1 MIWQRKLRSSLTI
14 LSILIGITA
23 IFALV
28 SFGQGINSYMNEFA
42 QEMGTDKIFLMPG
55 GGLASAPGTSNIL
68 FTEDDMVPFL
78 QFKEVDGK
86 SYDYE
91 RELTNPTTSVVGDEG
106 DMTDSSMTFTE
117 KSTTLKTTYVQTAVN
132 LKSQA
137 LANKNNPE
145 AVARLKMAKSFGREL
160 SRLVIKGDTTVDSE
174 EFDGLDAFCRDET
187 RMLAMDDGA
196 LDGPGTA
203 ETELT
208 IARLR
213 VLLDLV
219 EPGLP
224 DALIMNKTMRRKL
237 TNLAYAAG
245 GGIELP
251 SIEMFGR
258 RTSMFD
264 NIPIIINDYITSAEQ
279 YADASTWPSS
289 TATTIFAVKFG
300 EEKEG
305 FTLLHKGGFM
315 DVNVQELGTR
325 KNRNEKVL
333 RMVGYPGSVVYSPL
347 SIAALGGID
356 SAA

>member
-1 MIWQRKLRSSLTI
+1 MTTVAEWNRLAMTFEQRGIWRTI
-14 LSILIGITA
+14 
-23 IFALV
+23 
-28 SFGQGINSYMNEFA
+28 Y
-42 QEMGTDKIFLMPG
+42 
-55 GGLASAPGTSNIL
+55 
-68 FTEDDMVPFL
+68 TEDQMIPFL

-106 DMTDSSMTFTE
+106 EMMDSSMTFTE
-117 KSTTLKTTYVQTAVN
+117 RSTTLKTTYVQTAVN

-145 AVARLKMAKSFGREL
+145 AVARLKMAKSWGREL
-160 SRLVIKGDTTVDSE
+160 ARLVIKGDLSVDSE
-174 EFDGLDAFCRDET
+174 EFDGLDALCRDDT
-187 RMLAMDDGA
+187 RMMAMDDGDV
-196 LDGPGTA
+196 DGPGTA

-208 IARLR
+208 LARLR
-213 VLLDLV
+213 ELIDLV

-224 DALIMNKTMRRKL
+224 EALIMNKTMRRKL
-237 TNLAYAAG
+237 TNLMYSAG
-245 GGIELP
+245 GGVELP
-251 SIEMFGR
+251 SVDMFGR
-258 RTSMFD
+258 RTRTFD
-264 NIPIIINDYITSAEQ
+264 DLPIIINDYITTAEI
-279 YADASTWPSS
+279 YADGSTWTSS
-289 TATTIFAVKFG
+289 TATTIFAIKFG

-315 DVNVQELGTR
+315 DVGVQDLGTR

-347 SIAALGGID
+347 AIAALAGID

>member
-1 MIWQRKLRSSLTI
+1 MTTVVEWNRLAMTFEQRGIWRTI
-14 LSILIGITA
+14 
-23 IFALV
+23 
-28 SFGQGINSYMNEFA
+28 Y
-42 QEMGTDKIFLMPG
+42 
-55 GGLASAPGTSNIL
+55 
-68 FTEDDMVPFL
+68 TEDQMIPFL

-106 DMTDSSMTFTE
+106 EMMDSSMTFTE
-117 KSTTLKTTYVQTAVN
+117 RSTTLKTTYVQTAVN

-145 AVARLKMAKSFGREL
+145 AVARLKMAKSWGREL
-160 SRLVIKGDTTVDSE
+160 ARLVIKGDLSVDSE
-174 EFDGLDAFCRDET
+174 EFDGLDALCRDDT
-187 RMLAMDDGA
+187 RMMAMDDGNV
-196 LDGPGTA
+196 DGPGTA

-208 IARLR
+208 LARLR
-213 VLLDLV
+213 ELIDLV

-237 TNLAYAAG
+237 TNLMYSAG
-245 GGIELP
+245 GGVELP
-251 SIEMFGR
+251 SVDMFGR
-258 RTSMFD
+258 RVRTFD
-264 NIPIIINDYITSAEQ
+264 DLPIIINDYITSAEI
-279 YADASTWPSS
+279 YADSSTWTSS
-289 TATTIFAVKFG
+289 TATTIFAIKFG

-315 DVNVQELGTR
+315 DVAVQDLGTR

-347 SIAALGGID
+347 AIAALGGID

>member
-1 MIWQRKLRSSLTI
+1 MTTVVEWNRLAMTFEQRGIWRTI
-14 LSILIGITA
+14 
-23 IFALV
+23 
-28 SFGQGINSYMNEFA
+28 Y
-42 QEMGTDKIFLMPG
+42 
-55 GGLASAPGTSNIL
+55 
-68 FTEDDMVPFL
+68 TEDQMIPFL

-106 DMTDSSMTFTE
+106 EMMDSSMTFTE
-117 KSTTLKTTYVQTAVN
+117 RSTTLKTTYVQTAVN

-145 AVARLKMAKSFGREL
+145 AVARLKMAKSWGREL
-160 SRLVIKGDTTVDSE
+160 ARLVIKGDLSVDSE
-174 EFDGLDAFCRDET
+174 EFDGLDALCRDDT
-187 RMLAMDDGA
+187 RMMAMDDGNV
-196 LDGPGTA
+196 DGPGTA

-208 IARLR
+208 LARLR
-213 VLLDLV
+213 ELIDLV

-237 TNLAYAAG
+237 TNLMYSAG
-245 GGIELP
+245 GGVELP
-251 SIEMFGR
+251 SVDMFGR
-258 RTSMFD
+258 RVRTFD
-264 NIPIIINDYITSAEQ
+264 DLPIIINDYITSAEI
-279 YADASTWPSS
+279 YADSSTWTSS
-289 TATTIFAVKFG
+289 TATTIFAIKFG

-315 DVNVQELGTR
+315 DVGVQDLGTR

-347 SIAALGGID
+347 AIAALGGID

>member
-1 MIWQRKLRSSLTI
+1 MTYEERGLWTTI
-14 LSILIGITA
+14 
-23 IFALV
+23 
-28 SFGQGINSYMNEFA
+28 Y
-42 QEMGTDKIFLMPG
+42 
-55 GGLASAPGTSNIL
+55 
-68 FTEDDMVPFL
+68 TEDQMIPFL

-91 RELTNPTTSVVGDEG
+91 RELTNPTTSSVGDEG

-117 KSTTLKTTYVQTAVN
+117 KTTKLKTTYVQTAVN

-145 AVARLKMAKSFGREL
+145 AVARLKMGKSWGREL
-160 SRLVIKGDTTVDSE
+160 ARLVVKGDTTVDSE

-187 RMLAMDDGA
+187 RMIAMDDGVM
-196 LDGPGTA
+196 DGPGAA

-208 IARLR
+208 VQMLR
-213 VLLDLV
+213 ELIDAV
-219 EPGLP
+219 EPGNP

-237 TNLAYAAG
+237 TNLMYAAG
-245 GGIELP
+245 GGVELP
-251 SIEMFGR
+251 SVEMFGR
-258 RTSMFD
+258 RTRVFD
-264 NIPIIINDYITSAEQ
+264 DTPIIINDYITNAET
-279 YADASTWPSS
+279 YADSGTWTTS
-289 TATTIFAVKFG
+289 TATTIFAIKFG

-315 DVNVQELGTR
+315 SVGVQDLGTR

-347 SIAALGGID
+347 AIAALAGID

>member
-1 MIWQRKLRSSLTI
+1 MTTVAEWNRLQMSYEERGIWTTI
-14 LSILIGITA
+14 
-23 IFALV
+23 
-28 SFGQGINSYMNEFA
+28 Y
-42 QEMGTDKIFLMPG
+42 
-55 GGLASAPGTSNIL
+55 
-68 FTEDDMVPFL
+68 TEDQMVPFL

-91 RELTNPTTSVVGDEG
+91 RELTNPTTSTVGDEG
-106 DMTDSSMTFTE
+106 EMMDSSMTFVE
-117 KSTTLKTTYVQTAVN
+117 KSTSLKTTYVQTAVN
-132 LKSQA
+132 LKAQA

-145 AVARLKMAKSFGREL
+145 AVARLKMSKSWGREL
-160 SRLVIKGDTTVDSE
+160 SRLVIKGDSSVDSE
-174 EFDGLDAFCRDET
+174 EFDGLDAYCRDET
-187 RMLAMDDGA
+187 RMLAMDDGN
-196 LDGPGTA
+196 LDGPGDA

-213 VLLDLV
+213 ELIDTV

-224 DALIMNKTMRRKL
+224 DALIMNKGMRRKI

-251 SIEMFGR
+251 AIEMFGR
-258 RTSMFD
+258 RVRTFD
-264 NIPIIINDYITSAEQ
+264 DVPIIINDYITDSET
-279 YADASTWPSS
+279 YADGATWTSS
-289 TATTIFAVKFG
+289 TATSIFAVKFG

-315 DVNVQELGTR
+315 SVGVQDLGTR

>member
-1 MIWQRKLRSSLTI
+1 MTTVAEWNKVQMTYEQRGIWTTI
-14 LSILIGITA
+14 
-23 IFALV
+23 
-28 SFGQGINSYMNEFA
+28 Y
-42 QEMGTDKIFLMPG
+42 
-55 GGLASAPGTSNIL
+55 
-68 FTEDDMVPFL
+68 TEDAMIPFL

-91 RELTNPTTSVVGDEG
+91 RELTNPSTEVVGDEAE
-106 DMTDSSMTFTE
+106 MVDSSMTFEE
-117 KSTTLKTTYVQTAVN
+117 KTTGLKTVYVQTPVN
-132 LKSQA
+132 HKSQD

-145 AVARLKMAKSFGREL
+145 ALARLKMSKSWGRKL
-160 SRLVIKGDTTVDSE
+160 SDLIINGDTTVNSE
-174 EFDGLDAFCRDET
+174 EFDGLEAFCRDET
-187 RMLAMDDGA
+187 RMIAMDDGVM
-196 LDGPGTA
+196 DGPGSA

-213 VLLDLV
+213 ELIDAV

-224 DALIMNKTMRRKL
+224 DALIMNKGMRRKI

-251 SIEMFGR
+251 AVEMFGR
-258 RTSMFD
+258 RVRTFD
-264 NIPIIINDYITSAEQ
+264 DIPIIINDFIADDEQ
-279 YADASTWPSS
+279 YADAATWSSS
-289 TATTIFAVKFG
+289 TATTIYAVKFG

-305 FTLLHKGGFM
+305 FTLLHKGGFL
-315 DVNVQELGTR
+315 NVGVQDLGTR